1 MTRLG
6 SILLLAA
13 LSGCGVSGRGTR
25 CGIAALAGPTLLL
38 EEFTKAG
45 TTLTAVP
52 ESMPP
57 SLVVRLVAG
66 EAQRAIVGRT
76 DTGWIIGVDGPLP
89 STGKPGFG
97 VLLVDRLAGP
107 QGVLIYDG
115 LPIPGAPLLGSVNLG
130 TIDLPLIGL
139 TTQTAG
145 FQDGRCPFFP
155 DSLKQ

>member
-1 MTRLG
+1 MKWLG
-6 SILLLAA
+6 SILLAAA
-13 LSGCGVSGRGTR
+13 LTGCGVTGRGTR
-25 CGIAALAGPTLLL
+25 CGITALAGPTLLL
-38 EEFTKAG
+38 EEFTKPG
-45 TTLTAVP
+45 TTLAAVP
-52 ESMPP
+52 DGMPP

-66 EAQRAIVGRT
+66 EAQRAVVGRT

-97 VLLVDRLAGP
+97 VLLVDRVAGP

-130 TIDLPLIGL
+130 TADIPLIGL

-155 DSLKQ
+155 DSLRQ